1 MAPEYVMRG
10 NYSVKSIGRVQLRRH
25 GAGDRHREEE
35 HVSSTLEMEQQLLQH
50 QLNQATIGTI
60 RIECEGGSTVWD

>member
-25 GAGDRHREEE
+25 GAGDRHGEE
-35 HVSSTLEMEQQLLQH
+35 EQQLQ
-50 QLNQATIGTI
+50 QLTA
-60 RIECEGGSTVWD
+60 E